1 MKKMLESCNPW
12 KVSYKKHGVEKIYY
26 ASHRL
31 WEKGYHN
38 LAYLLKRV
46 NQFIF
51 RAFIPPEAI
60 IGKRLELPHGGF
72 GVVIHKDTLIGT
84 DAIIFHNVTIGNGG
98 AIIGSRVY
106 IGTGTVIIGKVEI
119 GDDVTIGANCLI
131 NFDVPDGST
140 VVGNKATI
148 VHKSVC

>member
-1 MKKMLESCNPW
+1 MKKMHDSGNPW
-12 KVSYKKHGVEKIYY
+12 KVPYKKHGVEEIYY

-31 WEKGYHN
+31 WVKGYRR

-51 RAFIPPEAI
+51 RAFIPPEVI

-72 GVVIHKDTLIGT
+72 GVVIHRDTLIGP
-84 DAIIFHNVTIGNGG
+84 DAIIFHNVTIANGG
-98 AIIGSRVY
+98 ARIGSRVY
-106 IGTGTVIIGKVEI
+106 IGTGTVIIGKVQI

-148 VHKSVC
+148 DEKT